1 MTSVRGSVDIE
12 LEVVG
17 KRIGELRKSAGLRL
31 TDLADA
37 TGYTTGY
44 ISRIERGSS
53 LPSLTAMAT
62 LAIALGVEMATFIE
76 SVPEPEITV
85 TPMSEGHELHLR
97 DGNRYRVLGP
107 LGADRPFTAM
117 IQNVS
122 TDGQVHR
129 HFGERFILVLD
140 GSIEIVFNDDVHQIE
155 TMGTIHY
162 GAHEE
167 HSGTALSEQ
176 DAQILIVSS
185 PAIL

>member
-1 MTSVRGSVDIE
+1 MTSVGGPVDVE

-17 KRIGELRKSAGLRL
+17 RRIGELRKSAGLRL
-31 TDLADA
+31 SDLADA

-44 ISRIERGSS
+44 ISRIERGSA

-76 SVPEPEITV
+76 DVPEAEVTV
-85 TPMSEGHELHLR
+85 TPKSEGHELHLR

-107 LGADRPFTAM
+107 LGAERSFTAM
-117 IQNVS
+117 IQNIS
-122 TDGQVHR
+122 SDGQVHR

-140 GSIEIVFNDDVHQIE
+140 GSIEIVFKDEAHQID

-162 GAHEE
+162 GAHVE
-167 HSGTALSEQ
+167 HRGAAVSDE
-176 DAQILIVSS
+176 DADVLIITS
-185 PAIL
+185 PAII